1 MAVTFNDI
9 KKTKI
14 PKNGEREKEVSSVE
28 IFEDKKGRTLRPWE
42 TYGVKEEKRDLDL
55 LDEINNRLDCEKQP
69 TRKKRLVK
77 KDFVKIPSLTEEEK
91 MERKKKLEEKRGM
104 DLFDEINNRLDC
116 EKQPTRK
123 KRLVKNDFVKIPPLT
138 EEEKMEKKKKLEERM
153 VSLEENKKKGITI
166 DLEKKLKK
174 VKQNY
179 FDTL

>member
-42 TYGVKEEKRDLDL
+42 TYGVKEEKRDFDL
-55 LDEINNRLDCEKQP
+55 L
-69 TRKKRLVK
+69 
-77 KDFVKIPSLTEEEK
+77 
-91 MERKKKLEEKRGM
+91 
-104 DLFDEINNRLDC
+104 DEINNRLDC

>member
-77 KDFVKIPSLTEEEK
+77 
-91 MERKKKLEEKRGM
+91 
-104 DLFDEINNRLDC
+104 
-116 EKQPTRK
+116 
-123 KRLVKNDFVKIPPLT
+123 NDFVKIPPLT